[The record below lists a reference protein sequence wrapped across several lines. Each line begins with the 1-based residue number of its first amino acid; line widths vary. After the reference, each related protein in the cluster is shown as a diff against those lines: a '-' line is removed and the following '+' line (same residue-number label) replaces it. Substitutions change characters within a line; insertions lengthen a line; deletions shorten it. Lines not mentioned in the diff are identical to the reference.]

1 MLAVR
6 DPESLLERLSAL
18 RAESRDLEAQRRS
31 FSAEIAESEALS
43 QQLQAKALECARTRD
58 VNDAIRA
65 DQAKTFVAKLLDNAS
80 KPGVKSRCN
89 GHAVALSG
97 VQRSERKLELTL
109 QVQAL
114 EHAMKSVSREEVEW
128 RERALH
134 AHEQQLRAARRL
146 EAVPASY
153 TEGIAD
159 VRKRIVSVLSERR
172 DVELAVTR
180 LEGEKCSRVD
190 ALKAELKTLRRS
202 VLERAEELTETRR
215 AAEHWTQLVKIE
227 HSRCEVTRAEP
238 LPPIPCICLNLSF
251 CDIF

>member
-6 DPESLLERLSAL
+6 DPESQLERLTAL
-18 RAESRDLEAQRRS
+18 RAEARDLEAQRRS

-80 KPGVKSRCN
+80 GVKPRSN
-89 GHAVALSG
+89 GKGVALSG

-114 EHAMKSVSREEVEW
+114 EHAMRSVSREEVEW
-128 RERALH
+128 RDRALH
-134 AHEQQLRAARRL
+134 AEEQQHRAARRL

-153 TEGIAD
+153 TEGIAE
-159 VRKRIVSVLSERR
+159 VRKRIVSVLSGRR

-180 LEGEKCSRVD
+180 LEGEKCSKVD
-190 ALKAELKTLRRS
+190 ALKAELKTLRRTA
-202 VLERAEELTETRR
+202 LERAEELTETRR
-215 AAEHWTQLVKIE
+215 AAEHWTQLVKVE
-227 HSRCEVTRAEP
+227 HSRCEVGSAE
-238 LPPIPCICLNLSF
+238 IYLSLLLA
-251 CDIF
+251 CA